1 VTFRLFRLIYGSE
14 NHLRGSEAEV
24 TAEVAGIMASSTR
37 NNQAAGITGALLFT
51 GAYFTQVLEGPRTE
65 VERTFERIS
74 QDFRHGGVMIIDLHE
89 AHERAFDTWS
99 MALLDTR
106 DWAET
111 ERSELGRLTGQHLA
125 AADGNVIV
133 EVLRRFVAQR
143 MHLREPA

>member
-1 VTFRLFRLIYGSE
+1 MTPRLFRLIYGSE
-14 NHLRGSEAEV
+14 NRLRGSEAEV

-74 QDFRHGGVMIIDLHE
+74 QDCRHGGMMIIDLHE
-89 AHERAFDTWS
+89 ADERAFDTWS

-106 DWAET
+106 DWAAA
-111 ERSELGRLTGQHLA
+111 ERGELGRLTGQQLV
-125 AADGNVIV
+125 AADGGVIV

-143 MHLREPA
+143 MRLREPA